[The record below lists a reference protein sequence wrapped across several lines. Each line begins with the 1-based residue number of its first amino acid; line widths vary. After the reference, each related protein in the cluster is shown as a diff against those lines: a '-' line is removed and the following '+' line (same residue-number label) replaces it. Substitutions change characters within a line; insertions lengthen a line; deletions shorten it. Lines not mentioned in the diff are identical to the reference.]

1 MVVNRA
7 ELRRRALDG
16 KRSSLFGGL
25 DGKTVEFIRRAVE
38 AALTGSQRLE
48 RRI

>member
-1 MVVNRA
+1 MVIKRA
-7 ELRRRALDG
+7 ELRRRA
-16 KRSSLFGGL
+16 L